1 MHLLLGA
8 LLLIAILVVVVFGV
22 TLAIAAMH
30 RSSSHRTSGSLG
42 RAMQEVEGLFME
54 SKRHIIEEQREDKRE
69 AGEASGDPPL
79 K

>member
-8 LLLIAILVVVVFGV
+8 LLLIAILVVALFGV
-22 TLAIAAMH
+22 ALAIATMH

-69 AGEASGDPPL
+69 TGEASGDPPV